1 MAMGSGSGIS
11 GDINVTPLVDVVLV
25 LLIIFMVTTPVLQM
39 GLDVEVPP
47 KVEMTEPPPESMA
60 VQLVIDVRP
69 DGFWLNQEKMGAL
82 TDGELRTLR
91 DHLAPL
97 MISRPEAERV
107 VFINASDA
115 VAFEQAVRAMD
126 VAHSAG
132 AQKIGFLTEQ
142 VGGS

>member
-1 MAMGSGSGIS
+1 MAMGSGSGAR
-11 GDINVTPLVDVVLV
+11 GDINITPLVDVVLV

-47 KVEMTEPPPESMA
+47 KVEITEPPPEAMA
-60 VQLVIDVRP
+60 EQLVIDVRP
-69 DGFWLNQEKMGAL
+69 DGFWLNSEKVGAL
-82 TDGELRTLR
+82 TDAQLTGLRGR
-91 DHLAPL
+91 LAPL
-97 MISRPEAERV
+97 MISRPPEERV

-126 VAHSAG
+126 TAHSAG